1 MVPSVE
7 QKKVFKCP
15 PQDAQ
20 DAVSLEY
27 VIIFIRNLEQLLCKI
42 SESLKS
48 RESQLM
54 NSVYWAQLAVIAA
67 FECWKNAKNR
77 GQEAWFCSQFFI
89 SPSTMNLL
97 QAMRKQ
103 LQGELI
109 RKGFIP
115 EDMIKLFVVAPSR
128 LYSIAPEEDDDDEY
142 DRADGAE
149 SDENGMETGDKL
161 GTQHCESTLSSPDN
175 SAMAVVDL
183 WLCFRSTA
191 LDAAQIYCLR
201 EQLSAAILCKVRIN
215 LMLGFHYQQNLCS
228 L

>member
-1 MVPSVE
+1 
-7 QKKVFKCP
+7 
-15 PQDAQ
+15 
-20 DAVSLEY
+20 
-27 VIIFIRNLEQLLCKI
+27 
-42 SESLKS
+42 
-48 RESQLM
+48 
-54 NSVYWAQLAVIAA
+54 
-67 FECWKNAKNR
+67 
-77 GQEAWFCSQFFI
+77 
-89 SPSTMNLL
+89 
-97 QAMRKQ
+97 MRKQ

-109 RKGFIP
+109 RKGFVP
-115 EDMIKLFVVAPSR
+115 EDMIKLFYVAGLYPMMGRSLPPKNGSSVAPSR
-128 LYSIAPEEDDDDEY
+128 WYSIAPVEDDDNEY

-183 WLCFRSTA
+183 WLYFRSTA
-191 LDAAQIYCLR
+191 LDAAQIYCSR

>member
-1 MVPSVE
+1 MVLFTVLHLSE
-7 QKKVFKCP
+7 HHEFAASH
-15 PQDAQ
+15 AQ
-20 DAVSLEY
+20 
-27 VIIFIRNLEQLLCKI
+27 
-42 SESLKS
+42 
-48 RESQLM
+48 
-54 NSVYWAQLAVIAA
+54 AA
-67 FECWKNAKNR
+67 
-77 GQEAWFCSQFFI
+77 
-89 SPSTMNLL
+89 P
-97 QAMRKQ
+97 
-103 LQGELI
+103 GELI
-109 RKGFIP
+109 RKGFVP
-115 EDMIKLFVVAPSR
+115 EDMIKLFYVAGLYPMMGRSLPPKNGSSVAPSR

-215 LMLGFHYQQNLCS
+215 LMLGFHSQQNLCS